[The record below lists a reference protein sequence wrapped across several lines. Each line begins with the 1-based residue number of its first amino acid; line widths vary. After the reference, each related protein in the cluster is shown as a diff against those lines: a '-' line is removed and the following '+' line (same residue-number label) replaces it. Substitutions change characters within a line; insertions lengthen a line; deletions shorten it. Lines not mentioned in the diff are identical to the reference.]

1 MTLPICKGFAVICLA
16 YGSILAGSSTIGFAS
31 CSDLSRPACREVQKD
46 AANVLAL
53 SLVPLGVAGLLVGA
67 GELRGEDF

>member
-1 MTLPICKGFAVICLA
+1 MTFPICKGFAVICLA
-16 YGSILAGSSTIGFAS
+16 YGAILAGSSTIGFGS

-46 AANVLAL
+46 AANVLVL